1 MLRLWL
7 ISLLFLPV
15 FQEKE
20 DPRYEIPFGEL
31 SERHQE
37 KCRLVMKGLTT
48 TVPLPLTRVETDP
61 EVYDFLLGELPFTAA
76 VCRILEKASY
86 EVFRDPRI
94 PEEKDARKVWH
105 DKYYLKDGKG
115 MKLRV
120 ERAFSE
126 PNRIIFYTYGSYKMS
141 GLPKIWGR
149 SIIVVVWGQKGEILA
164 TEAKV
169 FLQVTTAVFRT
180 LAEIGKTIVE
190 KMVRKKSGLFIQA
203 AQWVAEA
210 AREDPEALYNKIR
223 KSKDIDPDVL
233 KEFRRRFL
241 QGN

>member
-7 ISLLFLPV
+7 ISLFFFPV
-15 FQEKE
+15 FQEKP
-20 DPRYEIPFGEL
+20 DSRYEIPFEEL
-31 SERHQE
+31 SERHRE
-37 KCRLVMKGLTT
+37 KSKSVMKGLTT
-48 TVPLPLTRVETDP
+48 TVPLPMTRVETDP

-76 VCRILEKASY
+76 VCRIIGKATY

-94 PEEKDARKVWH
+94 PEEEEKRQLWRN
-105 DKYYLKDGKG
+105 KYYLNDGKG

-120 ERAFSE
+120 ERAFAE
-126 PNRIIFYTYGSYKMS
+126 ANRIIFYTYGSYKMS

-149 SIIVVVWGQKGEILA
+149 SIIVVIWDQKEDILA

-180 LAEIGKTIVE
+180 LAEMGKKIVE
-190 KMVRKKSGLFIQA
+190 RMVRKKSALFIQA

-210 AREDPEALYNKIR
+210 ARKDPEGLYEKISD
-223 KSKDIDPDVL
+223 SKDIDPDVL